1 MVMDDDTGRSIKSNA
16 TLFSIIESLKE
27 MNGAGVTELADRLG
41 LAKSTVHKHLVSLE
55 RNRYVVNEDGRYR
68 LGLEFFNTGIHVRN
82 RYEVYHAAKH
92 RIDRLAEET
101 DEAAWLIVPE
111 NGLGMFV
118 YGVPRNESFSFD
130 STIGT
135 WVYLHANS
143 AGKAILA
150 HLPDE
155 EVDQVIDRHGLP
167 AQTENTITERDE
179 LFDELERT
187 RERGYA
193 MNFQEDLRGLHAIAT
208 PVIWDGRPIAAVT
221 IAGAANRLTEERIED
236 ELYGSLLEAVDDIE
250 LRLVYG

>member
-1 MVMDDDTGRSIKSNA
+1 MGSNSDSGRSVKSNE
-16 TLFSIIESLKE
+16 TLFAIIESLKKSD
-27 MNGAGVTELADRLG
+27 GAGVTELADRLD

-55 RNRYVVNEDGRYR
+55 RHRYVVNENGRYR
-68 LGLEFFNTGIHVRN
+68 LGLGFFHTGVYVRN
-82 RYEVYHAAKH
+82 QYEVYHAAKS
-92 RIDRLAEET
+92 RINALAEEV

-130 STIGT
+130 SAIGT

-150 HLPDE
+150 HLPEE
-155 EVDQVIDRHGLP
+155 EVQRVIDRHGLP
-167 AQTENTITERDE
+167 AQTENTITDRDE
-179 LFDELERT
+179 LFAELERT

-208 PVIWDGRPIAAVT
+208 PVIRDGRPVAAVT
-221 IAGAANRLTEERIED
+221 IAGAANRLTEERIEE
-236 ELYGSLLEAVDDIE
+236 ELYESLLEAVDDIE

>member
-1 MVMDDDTGRSIKSNA
+1 MEIDEDSGRSVKSNE
-16 TLFSIIESLKE
+16 TLFAIIESLKE
-27 MNGAGVTELADRLG
+27 TGGAGVTEIADRLD

-55 RNRYVVNEDGRYR
+55 RNRYVVNEDGYYR
-68 LGLEFFNTGIHVRN
+68 LGLEFFNAGIYVRN
-82 RYEVYHAAKH
+82 QYDVYHAAKR

-150 HLPDE
+150 HLPEE
-155 EVDQVIDRHGLP
+155 EVQQVIDRHGLP
-167 AQTENTITERDE
+167 AQTEHTITERNE
-179 LFDELERT
+179 LFDELEAV

-193 MNFQEDLRGLHAIAT
+193 TNFQEDLRGLHAIAT
-208 PVIWDGRPIAAVT
+208 PIVRDGRPIAAVT
-221 IAGAANRLTEERIED
+221 IAGAANRLTEKRIEE
-236 ELYGSLLEAVDDIE
+236 ELHEALLEATDDIE
-250 LRLVYG
+250 LHLVYG

>member
-1 MVMDDDTGRSIKSNA
+1 MEKDDSSGRSIKSNK

-27 MNGAGVTELADRLG
+27 NDSAGVTELANQLD

-55 RNRYVVNEDGRYR
+55 RNRYVVNENGRYR
-68 LGLEFFNTGIHVRN
+68 LGLQFFNTGVHVRN

-92 RIDRLAEET
+92 RIDGLAEET
-101 DEAAWLIVPE
+101 DEAAWLIIPE

-118 YGVPRNESFSFD
+118 YGVSRNESFSFD

-150 HLPDE
+150 HLSDE
-155 EVDQVIDRHGLP
+155 EVQQIIDRHGLP
-167 AQTENTITERDE
+167 AQTENTITEPAE

-187 RERGYA
+187 RDRGYA

-208 PVIWDGRPIAAVT
+208 PIIWDGRPIAAAT

-236 ELYGSLLEAVDDIE
+236 ELYGALLEAVDDIE